1 MAWVLQRAFLGIT
14 FTNIFPGIVDAVN
27 PGGWNDGELLVSS
40 GMKPLFHSIILESF
54 AGGIDQF
61 QYGREQRPVGCQQ
74 NDAHN
79 PETRTRA
86 STGVPLADSVLPYS
100 HKTLCAA
107 CHWLTQCCP
116 ILTKQYVQYFM
127 VCLPN
132 AETSNQPL
140 ISEALPTHPLKHLFL
155 LLRLIDDLQEILM
168 LKVVF
173 DHADG
178 SQ

>member
-1 MAWVLQRAFLGIT
+1 MAWVLHRAFLGIT

-40 GMKPLFHSIILESF
+40 GLKPLFHSIILESF

-79 PETRTRA
+79 PETRIRA
-86 STGVPLADSVLPYS
+86 STGVV
-100 HKTLCAA
+100 T
-107 CHWLTQCCP
+107 
-116 ILTKQYVQYFM
+116 
-127 VCLPN
+127 
-132 AETSNQPL
+132 
-140 ISEALPTHPLKHLFL
+140 EALPTHPLKHLFL